1 MNFCFYRKSGM
12 LIVLLSLVLVPWRA
26 VWAQAEAPA
35 EVGVFEDYA
44 VPPGTRVEV
53 PIAIRGVEALY
64 AVDIELQFDPALLAV
79 EDANPNMDGV
89 QPALGTFLDAG
100 LTLFNDVDNDAGVL
114 RFAMTQANPS
124 EPKSG
129 EGVLL
134 VLYFQALAEGESS
147 LTVNM
152 VELSDRLGEAI
163 PVTGVDATVTV
174 SGGAQESVATAIPV
188 QDPTGMV
195 PVPTMAAT
203 EVPEEVP
210 EVAAEAPVDAPAED
224 PAEGETAGSEVGE
237 ETTDEQA
244 EANPEEIYVPMVES
258 GSAEDV
264 NEAQGKTLLDYWWVV
279 LIAVVTVVGL
289 AAYLVVSKK

>member
-12 LIVLLSLVLVPWRA
+12 LIVLLSLILAPWGA
-26 VWAQAEAPA
+26 VWAQAEAAA

-100 LTLFNDVDNDAGVL
+100 LTLFNSVDNDQGIL
-114 RFAMTQANPS
+114 RFVMTQVNPS

-129 EGVLL
+129 DGILL

-163 PVTGVDATVTV
+163 PVTGVGATVTI
-174 SGGAQESVATAIPV
+174 SGGAQESAATAIPV

-195 PVPTMAAT
+195 PVLTMAAT
-203 EVPEEVP
+203 EVP

-244 EANPEEIYVPMVES
+244 EANPEEIFVPMVES

-264 NEAQGKTLLDYWWVV
+264 EEAQGKTLLDYWWVV
-279 LIAVVTVVGL
+279 LIAVVAVIGL